1 MMRVRVV
8 RLWLAL
14 ATLAVASAAGAQAP
28 NPEPETGSQ
37 AQGFNAYESFRGSVD
52 SVGTVLKLDSSAGY
66 DFNQHVGV
74 FAGVPLYFS
83 HDSEII
89 AGEGSR
95 QRTGMGDIY
104 FGGDLYL
111 PSRAADFT
119 TTLTIGAPTGSV
131 ANGFGTGHTTADWS
145 NRLRKKLGPLAPF
158 AVAGVSNSVPDTET
172 LTRTFSSLG
181 NLFHFEEGA
190 DFDVSRRVY
199 VGASAYQIV
208 PFGSQQVFDRLADD
222 RNLAATGSDSIRENG
237 FDAWIGFEP
246 TRTMRTEIGY
256 SRSATFAVNR
266 ISFNLSLNVGR
277 LLRLRRHQ

>member
-14 ATLAVASAAGAQAP
+14 AALAVASAAGAQAP
-28 NPEPETGSQ
+28 NPEPETGSR
-37 AQGFNAYESFRGSVD
+37 GFNAYESFRGSVD
-52 SVGTVLKLDSSAGY
+52 SVGTVLKVDSSAGY

-89 AGEGSR
+89 AGAGSR

-190 DFDVSRRVY
+190 DFDVTRRVY

-222 RNLAATGSDSIRENG
+222 RKLAATGSDSIRENG

-256 SRSATFAVNR
+256 SRSGTFAVNR

>member
-28 NPEPETGSQ
+28 NPEPETGSR
-37 AQGFNAYESFRGSVD
+37 GFNAYESFRGSVD
-52 SVGTVLKLDSSAGY
+52 SVGTVLKVDSSAGY

-119 TTLTIGAPTGSV
+119 TTLTIGAPIGSV

-256 SRSATFAVNR
+256 SRSGTFAVNR

-277 LLRLRRHQ
+277 LLRLRRQQ

>member
-28 NPEPETGSQ
+28 NPEPETGSR
-37 AQGFNAYESFRGSVD
+37 GFNAYESFRGSVD
-52 SVGTVLKLDSSAGY
+52 SVGTVLKVDSSAGY

-190 DFDVSRRVY
+190 DFDVTRRVY

-256 SRSATFAVNR
+256 SRSGTFAVNR

-277 LLRLRRHQ
+277 LLRLRRQQ